1 MKTYKVTPKNLNCVK
16 EINTWTKDFNGKS
29 FTVSQEIVWSTGE
42 FTLTIPEAELEISD
56 ISRYVVQKA
65 RDSGSF
71 KTLPQEDIE
80 SFHSDDYF
88 FEMDFTS
95 NATSEEWSVIANDE
109 ELDDEDLAMIAEI
122 KEGAE
127 EGGEEF
133 LFENEW
139 DEDLNDFCIVDGIT
153 ITEV

>member
-29 FTVSQEIVWSTGE
+29 FIATQEIVWSTGE
-42 FTLTIPEAELEISD
+42 FTLTIPETELEISD
-56 ISRYVVQKA
+56 ISRYVVQTA

-71 KTLPQEDIE
+71 KTLPREDIE
-80 SFHSDDYF
+80 SFHNDDYF
-88 FEMDFTS
+88 FEMDSTA
-95 NATSEEWSVIANDE
+95 NATSEEWSVSADVE
-109 ELDDEDLAMIAEI
+109 ELDDEDLAIIAET

-127 EGGEEF
+127 EEGEEF